1 MYQGSVYKV
10 TECLSPTS
18 ENIDAVSRR
27 LFDDAL
33 EDFTE
38 VELIR
43 KRFEEWKFQFGDTYR
58 EAYIALCIPKLV
70 NPFVRLQLISWNPLK
85 VSVCVRIRRKIWTVT
100 GEPR

>member
-1 MYQGSVYKV
+1 MTGIV
-10 TECLSPTS
+10 LSPTS
-18 ENIDAVSRR
+18 ENIDAASKR

-58 EAYIALCIPKLV
+58 EAYISLCIPKLV
-70 NPFVRLQLISWNPLK
+70 NPFVRLQLISWNPLQ
-85 VSVCVRIRRKIWTVT
+85 VSWSICTCVDQA
-100 GEPR
+100 